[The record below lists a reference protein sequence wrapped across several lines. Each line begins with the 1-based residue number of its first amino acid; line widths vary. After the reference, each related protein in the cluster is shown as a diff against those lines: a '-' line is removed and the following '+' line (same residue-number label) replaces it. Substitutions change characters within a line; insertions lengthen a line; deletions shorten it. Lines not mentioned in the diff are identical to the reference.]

1 MKSMIIGVVAVA
13 IAGVGAPVQ
22 AADGGPSGT
31 IVYTK
36 DLTVWAIPADGSSGP
51 RQLTA
56 NGTPES
62 NYGSPSL
69 NDAGSLLTVR
79 GPASTAQQYD
89 PKSGKLLNSGI
100 PYMDRGG
107 LPSGLAEVVA
117 NPAGNQ
123 IAYSYLTFSG
133 YPSWTTGTCVGITEP
148 GATVNLRNW
157 CGLFTPNWWNEKL
170 IVSNGRD
177 VGIADPMSAS
187 GPTVILLHDGDL
199 SWTAGEVTRAGDAML
214 VVGSTTTDDY
224 LDWVPLARSGNSLT
238 VKPTG
243 QCTVPA
249 SKPQSPSFSP
259 DGAFFVWENSDGV
272 AFSAKPDGV
281 TSDGICTFAGDAQ
294 PQLLV
299 PGGSSPSWS
308 AAQASK
314 ASVTRVIALPAKAKG
329 AQKVVSKSPKV
340 CKIVGKG
347 KKTKVKVLRNGRC
360 KLKVTRAKKTK
371 MVVFKV
377 TA

>member
-1 MKSMIIGVVAVA
+1 MKKIALAVTAIAVA
-13 IAGVGAPVQ
+13 GVSAPAQ

-36 DLTVWAIPADGSSGP
+36 DLTVFAVPADGSSSP
-51 RQLTA
+51 RQLTP
-56 NGTPES
+56 NGTPET

-79 GPASTAQQYD
+79 GPAGTAQQYD
-89 PKSGKLLNSGI
+89 PASQKLLNSGI
-100 PYMDRGG
+100 PYMDTGG

-123 IAYSYLTFSG
+123 IAYSYLTYSG
-133 YPSWTTGTCVGITEP
+133 YPSWTTGTCVGTTVP

-157 CGLFTPNWWNEKL
+157 CGLFSPSWWNEML

-187 GPTVILLHDGDL
+187 GPTVILQSEGDL
-199 SWTAGEVTRAGDAML
+199 SWTAGEVTRSGDSML
-214 VVGSTTTDDY
+214 VVGSTNTDDY

-238 VKPTG
+238 VKPG
-243 QCTVPA
+243 GECTVPA

-259 DGAFFVWENSDGV
+259 DGAYFVWENSDGV

-281 TSDGICTFAGDAQ
+281 APDGMCTFPGGQQ

-308 AAQASK
+308 AAQRSGP
-314 ASVTRVIALPAKAKG
+314 TLNRVIALPAKAKG

-347 KKTKVKVLRNGRC
+347 KKAKVKVLRNGRC

-371 MVVFKV
+371 TVVFKV